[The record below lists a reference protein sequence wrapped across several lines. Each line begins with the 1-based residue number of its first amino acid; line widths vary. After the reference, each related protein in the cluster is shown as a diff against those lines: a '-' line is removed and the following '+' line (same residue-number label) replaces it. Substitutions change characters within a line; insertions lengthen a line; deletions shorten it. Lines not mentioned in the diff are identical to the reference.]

1 MKNISFK
8 MYDLSP
14 QASGE
19 GSGYEETRPSKPD
32 VEKHRWT
39 VWDDFYINEFFY
51 SFDYI
56 HLLFF
61 DLPHYLTLAE
71 RCFMNNGTFRC
82 SDFALPILLDTLLS
96 WSTIFSLEIALKLKK
111 SHCKP

>member
-1 MKNISFK
+1 MLSMHRIKAMTNISFK

-39 VWDDFYINEFFY
+39 VWDDFYIKEFFY

-61 DLPHYLTLAE
+61 VSP
-71 RCFMNNGTFRC
+71 
-82 SDFALPILLDTLLS
+82 
-96 WSTIFSLEIALKLKK
+96 SLFNLG
-111 SHCKP
+111 